1 MEQAAGPD
9 HGSVQE
15 GEAGGMRRRCKR
27 SRRRCKRRRR
37 RCKRCKRREEARE
50 AGARLV
56 QRSCVQPS
64 ESRNLTIAT
73 VQDTDKPPSK
83 L

>member
-9 HGSVQE
+9 HGPVQE
-15 GEAGGMRRRCKR
+15 GEAGGMRRRCKI
-27 SRRRCKRRRR
+27 SRRRCKRCKRRR
-37 RCKRCKRREEARE
+37 RCKRREEARE

>member
-27 SRRRCKRRRR
+27 SRR